1 MISFDKTYRPPLF
14 RLYGLI
20 LNILC
25 ITTSLLVLQL
35 PLRAQKQIF
44 PFLDSKT
51 LHNPIIP
58 QVSDD
63 KLDNAFQH
71 RMDVGR
77 LNSQSDDRGL
87 ENQGE
92 IGFFP
97 DTVTV
102 YSISQNPARYSYFYS
117 ENGLRLLT
125 IIKLYENEQWVNIAY
140 ESCTYDSE
148 RNLLTSIWQSWQ
160 NGNWQNTSKTT
171 YTYYNNKLL
180 TRTLQTWT
188 SSGWTNFEK
197 ITNTYDLNGNHS
209 THKAERWVDNE
220 WINDVYVLY
229 FYDNQNNLTSGIRQ
243 IWNAVYWLNSQEYS
257 YSYSSSGKL
266 LLATIK
272 NWEDDDWVNFYKE
285 TYSYTNNRLSEYIGM
300 EWNGTSWQNST
311 KYNYTYTDAGFLF
324 TAIGQQWA
332 SGQWQNLERSQYS
345 YNTFGGILSGLVQNW
360 ASAVWQNNMLITNA
374 YDENGNALSA
384 NVHFW
389 DGSAWMQN
397 QDALLEL
404 CYSNCYLKNYYT
416 GYRATAHY
424 ISAVVGLPQH
434 ERKAT
439 ISLFPNPAK
448 ESIHLATTLPEET
461 MIGVKLFSSDG
472 RFAACLYEGKAQLL
486 PKQLSTEHLP
496 NGIYFCTIQT
506 QYNTEAIKI
515 IINK

>member
-125 IIKLYENEQWVNIAY
+125 IIKLHENEQWVNIAY

-160 NGNWQNTSKTT
+160 NGNWQNNSKTT
-171 YTYYNNKLL
+171 YTYL
-180 TRTLQTWT
+180 
-188 SSGWTNFEK
+188 
-197 ITNTYDLNGNHS
+197 
-209 THKAERWVDNE
+209 
-220 WINDVYVLY
+220 
-229 FYDNQNNLTSGIRQ
+229 
-243 IWNAVYWLNSQEYS
+243 
-257 YSYSSSGKL
+257 
-266 LLATIK
+266 
-272 NWEDDDWVNFYKE
+272 
-285 TYSYTNNRLSEYIGM
+285 
-300 EWNGTSWQNST
+300 
-311 KYNYTYTDAGFLF
+311 
-324 TAIGQQWA
+324 
-332 SGQWQNLERSQYS
+332 
-345 YNTFGGILSGLVQNW
+345 
-360 ASAVWQNNMLITNA
+360 
-374 YDENGNALSA
+374 
-384 NVHFW
+384 
-389 DGSAWMQN
+389 
-397 QDALLEL
+397 
-404 CYSNCYLKNYYT
+404 
-416 GYRATAHY
+416 
-424 ISAVVGLPQH
+424 
-434 ERKAT
+434 
-439 ISLFPNPAK
+439 
-448 ESIHLATTLPEET
+448 
-461 MIGVKLFSSDG
+461 
-472 RFAACLYEGKAQLL
+472 
-486 PKQLSTEHLP
+486 
-496 NGIYFCTIQT
+496 
-506 QYNTEAIKI
+506 
-515 IINK
+515 